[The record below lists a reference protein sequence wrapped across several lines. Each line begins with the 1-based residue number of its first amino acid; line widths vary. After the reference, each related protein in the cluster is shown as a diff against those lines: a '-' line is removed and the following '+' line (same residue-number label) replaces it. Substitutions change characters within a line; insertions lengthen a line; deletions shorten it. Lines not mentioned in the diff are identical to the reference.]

1 MQSFFAAISF
11 LTIVRIPPSWC
22 GDEQA
27 LGRSLSWFPVIGL
40 LIGCVVALADGLMR
54 ALFPGLLVPSALT
67 VMLLIAVSGG
77 FHLDGLADSADA
89 FMSSRPKEQM
99 LEIMKDSRCG
109 PMAVLTIVALLL
121 LKFAALASL
130 DGDLRAPAIIL
141 MPLAGRCALVLK
153 TVSLN
158 YVRESGLVSLFQ
170 RNGRERHYG
179 ITILLL
185 GGCSCLTLGF
195 KGVWVLLACLLV
207 VWLFAC
213 YCRAKI
219 GGMTGDTLGAACEL
233 SEAVPPL
240 VVLMLMGTGGAI

>member
-11 LTIVRIPPSWC
+11 LTIVRIPPAWC

-27 LGRSLSWFPVIGL
+27 LGRSLSWFPVVGL
-40 LIGCVVALADGLMR
+40 LTGCAVALADGLMR
-54 ALFPGLLVPSALT
+54 TLFPGLLVPSALT
-67 VMLLIAVSGG
+67 VIFLIAVSGG

-89 FMSSRPKEQM
+89 FMSSRSKEQM

-130 DGDLRAPAIIL
+130 NGDLRAPTIIL

-153 TVSLN
+153 TVSLD

-170 RNGRERHYG
+170 RNDRERQYG
-179 ITILLL
+179 ITLLLL
-185 GGCSCLTLGF
+185 GGCSCLAFGF
-195 KGVWVLLACLLV
+195 KGLWVLGACLMV
-207 VWLFAC
+207 VWLFAR

-233 SEAVPPL
+233 VEAVPPL
-240 VVLMLMGTGGAI
+240 AVLILMGGGAI